1 MRVAVFTDI
10 HCNLPAR
17 EASLAATD
25 AIGVDQS
32 CCGGDLVGYGPN
44 PTRFVRSSKTG
55 DSRQSAATMT
65 MRLGATLRTAGA
77 RT

>member
-10 HCNLPAR
+10 HGNLPAI
-17 EASLAATD
+17 EASLAAID
-25 AIGVDQS
+25 VIGVDQS
-32 CCGGDLVGYGPN
+32 YCRGDLVGYGLHPG
-44 PTRFVRSSKTG
+44 FVRSSKTG
-55 DSRQSAATMT
+55 ESRQSTATMT